1 MERKVNFRLQD
12 QDLMIGQI
20 MVANFVKLDEV
31 EEGQSQNPIVIVPNH
46 CEEQTS
52 FSQLLPREAFEKE
65 FKSYE
70 DAALYTIKEMK
81 CALQDMGLIGALVA

>member
-1 MERKVNFRLQD
+1 M
-12 QDLMIGQI
+12 
-20 MVANFVKLDEV
+20 
-31 EEGQSQNPIVIVPNH
+31 PNH